1 MNWNNNYSSVS
12 WKEVLGRKRSDREK
26 KLFLKGGKKDEE
38 GNDPSC
44 LAWVGTKKTFRPTS
58 PKKRPG
64 GQYDEEGIYSIRL
77 TSGKT
82 GEKESPR
89 PPRTPLK
96 IVVSEKKTMKRMFS
110 YKMTKSEGRSTPM
123 NYARNEVFVWNK
135 NAWVIRKKKGFV
147 DISKRVDKKT
157 NETSTIE

>member
-1 MNWNNNYSSVS
+1 MRQFLEKKCSEE
-12 WKEVLGRKRSDREK
+12 KEVTEKRNC
-26 KLFLKGGKKDEE
+26 FLKEEKKDEE

-44 LAWVGTKKTFRPTS
+44 LAWGGTKNTLRPTS
-58 PKKRPG
+58 SQKRPG
-64 GQYDEEGIYSIRL
+64 GQCYEEGIYSIRL

-82 GEKESPR
+82 GERESPR

-123 NYARNEVFVWNK
+123 NYARNEVFV
-135 NAWVIRKKKGFV
+135 
-147 DISKRVDKKT
+147 
-157 NETSTIE
+157 